1 MKFIPP
7 HLVASGVYPGTG
19 GAIDWLELPGFQ
31 LARRISAVDNDRGV
45 PYTREGMSFRGNR
58 ILLLPED
65 GPSRLF
71 VFERVPYLAP

>member
-7 HLVASGVYPGTG
+7 HLVASGVYPGNAG
-19 GAIDWLELPGFQ
+19 GAIDWLELPDFQ
-31 LARRISAVDNDRGV
+31 LARRISAGNNDRGV
-45 PYTREGMSFRGNR
+45 PYTREGMSFRDNR

-71 VFERVPYLAP
+71 VFERVP

>member
-7 HLVASGVYPGTG
+7 HLVASGVYPGNTG

-71 VFERVPYLAP
+71 VFERGP